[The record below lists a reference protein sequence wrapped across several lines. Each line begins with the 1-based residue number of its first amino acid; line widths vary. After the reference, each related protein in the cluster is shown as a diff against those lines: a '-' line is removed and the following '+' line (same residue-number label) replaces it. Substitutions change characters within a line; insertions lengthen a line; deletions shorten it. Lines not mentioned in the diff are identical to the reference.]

1 MSLINSIFNTRE
13 ILKDLEKQDLLRK
26 CPVVTRIWDE
36 EDPGKS
42 GSRFTMTGSG
52 PLLNFASNDY
62 LGLSTHPAILRALRE
77 GLEKYGAGSGASP
90 LVTGLS
96 PVHEEL
102 MERLRAITGKE
113 GVLLFSTGF
122 SANQALMKA
131 CMTLNAGLFPDR
143 LSHAS
148 MQDMAFYA
156 KRLSRFRHNDAAHL
170 EKLLRKAPGPGVIAT
185 EGVFSMD
192 GDQAPLK
199 KLLSLREQYR
209 TPLILDD
216 AHGFGVL
223 GRQGHGSPDY
233 QGTGFQNIDVYMGT
247 FSKALGL
254 SGAFA
259 AGARDFTDFM
269 VNTSREYIYSTMAPA
284 FLAQGA
290 LKALDIIEGSEGA
303 ELRSHLK
310 ALVSRFQNAM
320 KSLLPERCPGSETA
334 IQPVIIG
341 DAGIMM
347 RVSEELKA
355 AGILLGSIRPPT
367 VPRGSARLRIT
378 LTAAHRE
385 EDADFLAEKL
395 HQIIRKLGQE
405 GYVTQ
410 PPAEQRTGTD
420 FPDREENL

>member
-1 MSLINSIFNTRE
+1 MSLIKSIFNTGE
-13 ILKDLEKQDLLRK
+13 ILTDLENKGLLRK
-26 CPVVTRIWDE
+26 CPVVARLWDG

-42 GSRFTMTGSG
+42 GSRFAMTASG

-62 LGLSTHPAILRALRE
+62 LGLATHPAIIQALQE
-77 GLEKYGAGSGASP
+77 GLKKYGAGSGASP

-131 CMTLNAGLFPDR
+131 FMTLNAELFLDR

-156 KRLSRFRHNDAAHL
+156 KRHCRFRHNDAAHL
-170 EKLLRKAPGPGVIAT
+170 ETLLQKSSGPGVIAT

-192 GDQAPLK
+192 GDQTPLK
-199 KLLSLREQYR
+199 KLLSLREKYQ
-209 TPLILDD
+209 TPLVLDD

-233 QGTGFQNIDVYMGT
+233 QETGFQNIDVYMGT

-254 SGAFA
+254 SGAFV
-259 AGARDFTDFM
+259 AGDRDFTDVL

-284 FLAQGA
+284 FLAQGT

-310 ALVSRFQNAM
+310 ALIRRFHNAM
-320 KSLLPERCPGSETA
+320 KSLLPEYCPSSETA
-334 IQPVIIG
+334 IQPIIIG
-341 DAGIMM
+341 DANILM
-347 RVSEELKA
+347 RVSQELKQ
-355 AGILLGSIRPPT
+355 AGILTGSIRPPT

-378 LTAAHRE
+378 LTAAHRV
-385 EDADFLAEKL
+385 EDVEILAEKL
-395 HQIIRKLGQE
+395 HQVIIGAKLK
-405 GYVTQ
+405 
-410 PPAEQRTGTD
+410 A
-420 FPDREENL
+420 

>member
-1 MSLINSIFNTRE
+1 MSLIKSIFNTGE
-13 ILKDLEKQDLLRK
+13 ILTDLENKWLLRK
-26 CPVVTRIWDE
+26 CPVVARLWDG

-42 GSRFTMTGSG
+42 GSRFAMTASG

-62 LGLSTHPAILRALRE
+62 LGLATHPAIIQALQE
-77 GLEKYGAGSGASP
+77 GLKKYGAGSGASP

-131 CMTLNAGLFPDR
+131 FMTLNAELFLDR

-156 KRLSRFRHNDAAHL
+156 KRHCRFRHNDAAHL
-170 EKLLRKAPGPGVIAT
+170 ETLLQKSSGPGVIAT

-192 GDQAPLK
+192 GDQTPLK
-199 KLLSLREQYR
+199 KLLSLREKYQ
-209 TPLILDD
+209 TPLVLDD

-233 QGTGFQNIDVYMGT
+233 QETGFQNIDVYMGT

-254 SGAFA
+254 SGAFV
-259 AGARDFTDFM
+259 AGDRDFTDVL

-284 FLAQGA
+284 FLAQGT

-310 ALVSRFQNAM
+310 ALIRRFHNAM
-320 KSLLPERCPGSETA
+320 KSLLPESCPSSETA
-334 IQPVIIG
+334 IQPIIIG
-341 DAGIMM
+341 DTNILM
-347 RVSEELKA
+347 RVSQELKQ
-355 AGILLGSIRPPT
+355 AGILTGSIRPPT

-378 LTAAHRE
+378 LTAAHRV
-385 EDADFLAEKL
+385 EDVEILAEKL
-395 HQIIRKLGQE
+395 HQVIIGAKLK
-405 GYVTQ
+405 
-410 PPAEQRTGTD
+410 A
-420 FPDREENL
+420 

>member
-1 MSLINSIFNTRE
+1 MSLIKNIFHTGE
-13 ILKDLEKQDLLRK
+13 ILKDLEKQELLRK
-26 CPVVTRIWDE
+26 CQVTARIRDNQ
-36 EDPGKS
+36 DPGKS
-42 GSRFTMTGSG
+42 GSRFVMTGSG

-62 LGLSTHPAILRALRE
+62 LGLSTHPAIIRAIGE

-113 GVLLFSTGF
+113 GVLLFSAGF

-131 CMTLNAGLFPDR
+131 FMTLNAGLFLDR

-156 KRLSRFRHNDAAHL
+156 KKLSRFRHNDAAHL
-170 EKLLRKAPGPGVIAT
+170 EKLLRKSPGPGVIAT

-199 KLLSLREQYR
+199 KLLSLREKYQM
-209 TPLILDD
+209 PLILDD

-223 GRQGHGSPDY
+223 GRQGYGSPDV
-233 QGTGFQNIDVYMGT
+233 QETGFQNIDVYMGT

-259 AGARDFTDFM
+259 AGDRDFADFLI
-269 VNTSREYIYSTMAPA
+269 NTSREYIYSTMAPA
-284 FLAQGA
+284 FLAQGV
-290 LKALDIIEGSEGA
+290 LKALDIIAGNEGA
-303 ELRSHLK
+303 ELRNHLK
-310 ALVSRFQNAM
+310 ALIRRFHNAM
-320 KSLLPERCPGSETA
+320 KNLLPEHCPRSETA
-334 IQPVIIG
+334 IQPIIIG
-341 DAGIMM
+341 DAGMLM
-347 RVSEELKA
+347 RIARELKT
-355 AGILLGSIRPPT
+355 AGILTGSIRPPT

-395 HQIIRKLGQE
+395 HQVIRKLRQE
-405 GYVTQ
+405 GLGGQ
-410 PPAEQRTGTD
+410 APAEQHPGAALS
-420 FPDREENL
+420 DREENL